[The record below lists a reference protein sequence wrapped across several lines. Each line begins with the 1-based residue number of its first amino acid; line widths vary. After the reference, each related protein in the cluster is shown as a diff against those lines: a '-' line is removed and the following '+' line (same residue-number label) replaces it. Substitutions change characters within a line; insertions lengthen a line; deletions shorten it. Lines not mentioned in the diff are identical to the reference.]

1 MVGSAWA
8 GRESNPD
15 LDVTATV
22 SRQDI
27 GENNLVSLAKQQR
40 MNTEIRKKIFYVVMS
55 SEVSI
60 IGFYFAIS

>member
-8 GRESNPD
+8 GRESNSD

-22 SRQDI
+22 SRQEI